1 MRYYVPCNYK
11 GFFELSGPE
20 KLSLLHYNINS
31 IPKLFDNFASFTLG
45 EYEPSVIAFCGNKTS
60 PTLEHIFKI
69 DGYDAI
75 FDGYDAIID
84 GYDAIFNSNS
94 SHSGGS
100 FSSCFYIYV
109 IETH

>member
-75 FDGYDAIID
+75 F
-84 GYDAIFNSNS
+84 NSNS